1 MRNSTVRYLQHRI
14 SNHIMYRKYGQKV
27 LHDMLGRPPSPLSP
41 HPFVEIGL
49 HVLSPYT
56 SSHFLAQF
64 QIVPTRLYFLCVN
77 SSPWVHEIATM
88 HHNLV
93 CANVVYLAIHVS
105 VSCPVVSVDFRSG
118 SDASIYNGVK
128 SGHIPSIDYRKVA
141 PHWTIFCG
149 YNSKHPLVSSR
160 SSSSVVLKNTE
171 RVFLIT

>member
-1 MRNSTVRYLQHRI
+1 
-14 SNHIMYRKYGQKV
+14 
-27 LHDMLGRPPSPLSP
+27 MLGRPPSPLSP

-56 SSHFLAQF
+56 SSHFLPQF

-93 CANVVYLAIHVS
+93 CANVVYLAIDVS

-118 SDASIYNGVK
+118 SDASFYNGVK
-128 SGHIPSIDYRKVA
+128 GGHIPSIDYLKVA
-141 PHWTIFCG
+141 PRWTEFCG
-149 YNSKHPLVSSR
+149 NNSKYPLVSGR
-160 SSSSVVLKNTE
+160 SSPSVVLKKRITFFFNYL
-171 RVFLIT
+171 RNLAMVFSYWCCLIGS